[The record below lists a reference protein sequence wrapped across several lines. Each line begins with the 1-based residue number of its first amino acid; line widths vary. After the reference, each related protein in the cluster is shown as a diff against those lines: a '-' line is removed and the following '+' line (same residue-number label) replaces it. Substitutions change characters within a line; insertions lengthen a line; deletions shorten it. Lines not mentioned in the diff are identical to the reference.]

1 MPKRYFKIELGK
13 GIECHVYFETL
24 NGLVISY
31 VVKLLV
37 WIGTEY
43 YEVIR
48 FDSAHG
54 YPHKDILDPAG
65 SVVRKVWFQ
74 LLDNQQGLDLAIK
87 DMKDN
92 YELYIERFKK
102 WLKK

>member
-13 GIECHVYFETL
+13 GIEAHVYFETL
-24 NGLVISY
+24 NGLVVSY
-31 VVKLLV
+31 VVKLLI
-37 WIGTEY
+37 WIGAEY

-54 YPHKDILDPAG
+54 CPHKDIMDPAG
-65 SVVRKVWFQ
+65 SVVRKVWFE

-92 YELYIERFKK
+92 SALYIERFKK

>member
-1 MPKRYFKIELGK
+1 MSKRYFKIQLGE
-13 GIECHVYFETL
+13 GIEAHVYFETL

-48 FDSAHG
+48 FEIAPTDALT
-54 YPHKDILDPAG
+54 KIFWILRG
-65 SVVRKVWFQ
+65 RLSERFGLSCWIINKVWT
-74 LLDNQQGLDLAIK
+74 
-87 DMKDN
+87 
-92 YELYIERFKK
+92 
-102 WLKK
+102 WP